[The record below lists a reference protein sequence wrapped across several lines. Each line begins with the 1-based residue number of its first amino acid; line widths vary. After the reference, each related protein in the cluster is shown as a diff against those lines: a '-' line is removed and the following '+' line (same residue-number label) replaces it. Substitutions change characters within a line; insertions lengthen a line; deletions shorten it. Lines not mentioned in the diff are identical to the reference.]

1 MKSSFFYLAL
11 LIVSV
16 SLTACVGDAIDVS
29 EEGFDFTDGEA
40 AEALPEQGFDFSEEE
55 ASDMEDEPG
64 FVFDEDEVNE
74 PPGMDFDDD
83 EGLDLSDLPDHVLP
97 PNGKSNWLINHH
109 DGTATCPNQT
119 ITIWGNEPVTV
130 TISLGAEAAGLLVS
144 GFEGGPDIL
153 LFLEQ
158 SGPYGSIYNGY
169 FQPPGANS
177 EFKYRM
183 VFSSMVDA
191 SMADYLDGSI
201 TGNEQGCYISRS
213 FQGNRVD

>member
-1 MKSSFFYLAL
+1 MKANLFYLVL
-11 LIVSV
+11 LILSM
-16 SLTACVGDAIDVS
+16 SLTACVGDVIDVP
-29 EEGFDFTDGEA
+29 EEGFEFTDEEA
-40 AEALPEQGFDFSEEE
+40 AEALPELGFDFTDDE
-55 ASDMEDEPG
+55 ALAVDDEPG
-64 FVFDEDEVNE
+64 FVFDEDEVGD

-83 EGLDLSDLPDHVLP
+83 EALNLSDLPDHVLP
-97 PNGKSNWLINHH
+97 PNGKSNWLIMHD

-119 ITIWGNEPVTV
+119 ITIWGNEPVNV

-144 GFEGGPDIL
+144 GLEGGPDIL

-177 EFKYRM
+177 EFKYRI